1 MKILMLT
8 DSMRRGGTERRLT
21 ELIKSLTKLDNI
33 EVELIVLS
41 NKFEFVELYELGIP
55 IYIIER
61 KIKKDPRTS
70 IRIYKICQRIKPDI
84 IHSWGSMSTI
94 FALPVKWI
102 LRPHLV
108 NSTITDAPHN
118 LAFLD
123 LYRLRFVLTVWNSD
137 AIVANSQ
144 AGLIAYAAPR
154 SKSFCIYN
162 GFAFDRIKNLTDKA
176 TVRSRYQIPDQ
187 KIVGMVGAFES
198 RKDYTSFITI
208 ANQILSE
215 RKDVVFMALG
225 GGSMLEECKGL
236 VNPQHKDRII
246 FTGNIPDV
254 ESVIQLFTIGV
265 LISNT
270 LVHGEGISNAI
281 MEYMAAGKPVLAN
294 DNGGN
299 KEIIL
304 HEKTGYILDTM
315 NTQSWAKKINYLLN
329 QPEIAEKMGTAG
341 RDRIAT
347 TFEIGKMT
355 SRFVALYSSL
365 MSKSEK
371 MSKVWAQ
378 DQ

>member
-1 MKILMLT
+1 MLT

-61 KIKKDPRTS
+61 RIKKDPRTS
-70 IRIYKICQRIKPDI
+70 FRIYKICQQIKPDI

-94 FALPVKWI
+94 FALPAKWF

-118 LAFLD
+118 LARLD
-123 LYRLRFVLTVWNSD
+123 LYRLRFLLTVWNSD

-144 AGLIAYAAPR
+144 AGLDAYAAPR

-162 GFAFDRIKNLTDKA
+162 GFAFDRIKNLPDKA

-198 RKDYTSFITI
+198 RKDYPSFIDI

-215 RKDVVFMALG
+215 RKDVVFIALG
-225 GGSMLEECKGL
+225 GGSMLEECKGM
-236 VNPQHKDRII
+236 VDPKYKTRMI

-299 KEIIL
+299 KEIIQ
-304 HEKTGYILDTM
+304 HEKTGYILD
-315 NTQSWAKKINYLLN
+315 NTNTKSWCAKINYLLD
-329 QPEIAEKMGTAG
+329 QPEIAEKMGQAG
-341 RDRIAT
+341 RDRIAS
-347 TFEIGKMT
+347 TFEMGKMT
-355 SRFVALYSSL
+355 SRFVELYSSL
-365 MSKSEK
+365 MTKSEK
-371 MSKVWAQ
+371 MSRIWAQ